1 MLVVTTMATSNL
13 GSASWNN
20 ADDYEPGA
28 ELHTRAVKF
37 LDAINWEAL
46 TSLASKLR
54 DGTPCRIEQP
64 YSIGHFNMVRRIT
77 FTDDVSWVAR
87 LRMPNLDAVFGSRES
102 LDPTSLMRVEVATM
116 KYLSRNTSVPVPE
129 VYHYDFNRNNSI
141 GAPFIMMSYIHGN
154 AASELRLQKDCPPR
168 LFRTPEQ
175 DRTFR
180 RQMAD
185 IQIELAAI
193 QFDRIGSLYEDG
205 DSFTIGPEPE
215 TGDGPWDTAAD
226 YYRSWMR
233 HLVEVAERDAD
244 PEVKKKPSFNLPQSF
259 LPLMHQ
265 YSIGLTSCGPFRL
278 VNRDFGAHNLL
289 VDDNFNIVGLIDLD
303 GVMAAP
309 IDLVAQFPALTGL
322 DRETPGTKRQSQ
334 LPSNASWLP
343 GRCLPITNACWHHL
357 NSSPSRKMRVLPE
370 LFSPTGSHQTAPPL
384 SMACQDSR
392 GIRVPPMIDGWVLLK
407 DTWAE
412 RHWTVTQLHKCIC
425 LFLKSAINKKYNTSA
440 ISPAICQQS
449 CVIMYLTKAFIS
461 KY

>member
-13 GSASWNN
+13 RSVSWNN
-20 ADDYEPGA
+20 ADDYESEG

-37 LDAINWEAL
+37 LDAVNWEAL

-54 DGTPCRIEQP
+54 DGTRCRIEQP

-87 LRMPNLDAVFGSRES
+87 LRMPDLDAVFGSREG

-129 VYHYDFNRNNSI
+129 VYHYDFSRDNSI
-141 GAPFIMMSYIHGN
+141 GAPFILMSYIHGN

-168 LFRTPEQ
+168 LFGTAEQ
-175 DRTFR
+175 DKAFR

-185 IQIELAAI
+185 IQVQLAAI

-205 DSFTIGPEPE
+205 DNFIIGPEPE

-226 YYRSWMR
+226 YYISWVR
-233 HLVEVAERDAD
+233 HIVEVAERDAD
-244 PEVKKKPSFNLPQSF
+244 PEVKKRPSFKLPESF

-265 YSIGLTSCGPFRL
+265 YSTDMTSRGPLRL

-309 IDLVAQFPALTGL
+309 IDLVAQFPTLTGL
-322 DRETPGTKRQSQ
+322 DREVPGHKETKPAAIERIVATRPLLAEYQRLLASSQQQSVPEHESAVRAILADRITSDGATIVYGLTRFAGHQ
-334 LPSNASWLP
+334 GFVNDKW
-343 GRCLPITNACWHHL
+343 TNAFE
-357 NSSPSRKMRVLPE
+357 RYM
-370 LFSPTGSHQTAPPL
+370 GSKAI
-384 SMACQDSR
+384 DS
-392 GIRVPPMIDGWVLLK
+392 D
-407 DTWAE
+407 AA
-412 RHWTVTQLHKCIC
+412 
-425 LFLKSAINKKYNTSA
+425 S
-440 ISPAICQQS
+440 
-449 CVIMYLTKAFIS
+449 
-461 KY
+461 

>member
-1 MLVVTTMATSNL
+1 
-13 GSASWNN
+13 
-20 ADDYEPGA
+20 
-28 ELHTRAVKF
+28 
-37 LDAINWEAL
+37 
-46 TSLASKLR
+46 
-54 DGTPCRIEQP
+54 
-64 YSIGHFNMVRRIT
+64 
-77 FTDDVSWVAR
+77 
-87 LRMPNLDAVFGSRES
+87 
-102 LDPTSLMRVEVATM
+102 
-116 KYLSRNTSVPVPE
+116 VPE
-129 VYHYDFNRNNSI
+129 VYHYDLNRNNSI

-309 IDLVAQFPALTGL
+309 IDLVAQFPTLTGL
-322 DRETPGTKRQSQ
+322 DRETPGHKETKPAAIERIVATRPLLADYQR
-334 LPSNASWLP
+334 LLASP
-343 GRCLPITNACWHHL
+343 
-357 NSSPSRKMRVLPE
+357 
-370 LFSPTGSHQTAPPL
+370 Q
-384 SMACQDSR
+384 
-392 GIRVPPMIDGWVLLK
+392 
-407 DTWAE
+407 
-412 RHWTVTQLHKCIC
+412 
-425 LFLKSAINKKYNTSA
+425 
-440 ISPAICQQS
+440 QQS
-449 CVIMYLTKAFIS
+449 ITEDESAARAVLADRITSDGTTIVYGLSRFVGHQSSANDRWMGAFERYMGRKALGS
-461 KY
+461 DAAS